1 MCQPAILRK
10 DKEEAL
16 ETEGLEVL
24 TEQQCRELLA
34 TRDLGRIAFTI
45 DEQPEVFPIN
55 YATDGSVVVFRTAT
69 GTKLEHSVLQR
80 VAFEVDDWNP
90 TSGVGWS
97 VVVKGVAQVITGAL
111 DPFAEALRNR
121 PVVPLAP
128 GAREYWIAV
137 YPSEITGRRFGT

>member
-1 MCQPAILRK
+1 MEP
-10 DKEEAL
+10 
-16 ETEGLEVL
+16 EGLEVL

-45 DEQPEVFPIN
+45 GEQPEVFPVN
-55 YATDGSVVVFRTAT
+55 YASDGSMVVFRTAS
-69 GTKLEHSVLQR
+69 GTKVEHTVLRR

-97 VVVKGVAQVITGAL
+97 VVVKGVAEEITSGI
-111 DPFAEALRNR
+111 DPFAEALRRR

-128 GAREYWIAV
+128 GARERWIAV
-137 YPSEITGRRFGT
+137 YPSEITGRRFGR

>member
-1 MCQPAILRK
+1 MDTAGI
-10 DKEEAL
+10 EI
-16 ETEGLEVL
+16 L

-34 TRDLGRIAFTI
+34 SRDLGRIAFTI

-55 YATDGSVVVFRTAT
+55 YASDGSVVVFRTAA
-69 GTKLEHSVLQR
+69 GTKLELSVLRR

-111 DPFAEALRNR
+111 DPFAEALRSR

-128 GAREYWIAV
+128 GAREQWIAV
-137 YPSEITGRRFGT
+137 YPSEITGRRFRLT